1 MSHSL
6 FGQGERKL
14 SHLQSNFAQRLRPS
28 LDGRAAATRH
38 ERANATAKWLR
49 ERAGIHPQSAWLPFG
64 GQRTK
69 TLTADVLLHGE
80 TIVADRAIDVRL
92 PDILEDPH
100 QVLAR
105 LCGVQDPTEIGAAGP
120 VLGAAAPPGNQDPEL
135 HLYEALF
142 GRDALVV
149 ADLVGDRYPRL
160 AEATVRRLAELQAT
174 EFDQASDAEPGRIP
188 HEVRHPEDPRA
199 RQITQ
204 SNGWGWPYYGTVD
217 APPLFV
223 LVAGEAE
230 RRSPGFLAGD
240 FIDRRGDRRP
250 LVDAVALALAWTLRR
265 LDSASGMIESVRAR
279 PGGHLNQVWKDSWDS
294 YHHSDGTVAR
304 PDTVASVEVAAYAFG
319 ALREAARL
327 VARYPRASWPATA
340 DKLEQAALRLRLRLI
355 ELTWVNEGRYFAAGV
370 DRGPAGELRQ
380 LRIRT
385 SNMGRLLDSEILEGP
400 EWRSHREA
408 IIAHMFSDSM
418 LASVGIRTLAA
429 GEARYRPGSYHNGS
443 VWPFDSRLIARG
455 LERHGHPDLA
465 AELDRRLLDT
475 CQETRC
481 YPEVVRGNGARP
493 EINRRVVD
501 IIDGEGRGNR
511 VEQPPQLLQA
521 WTVAAVVSTGRDP
534 RHLQGD

>member
-1 MSHSL
+1 M
-6 FGQGERKL
+6 
-14 SHLQSNFAQRLRPS
+14 
-28 LDGRAAATRH
+28 
-38 ERANATAKWLR
+38 
-49 ERAGIHPQSAWLPFG
+49 
-64 GQRTK
+64 
-69 TLTADVLLHGE
+69 
-80 TIVADRAIDVRL
+80 
-92 PDILEDPH
+92 
-100 QVLAR
+100 
-105 LCGVQDPTEIGAAGP
+105 
-120 VLGAAAPPGNQDPEL
+120 
-135 HLYEALF
+135 
-142 GRDALVV
+142 
-149 ADLVGDRYPRL
+149 
-160 AEATVRRLAELQAT
+160 
-174 EFDQASDAEPGRIP
+174 
-188 HEVRHPEDPRA
+188 
-199 RQITQ
+199 
-204 SNGWGWPYYGTVD
+204 
-217 APPLFV
+217 
-223 LVAGEAE
+223 
-230 RRSPGFLAGD
+230 
-240 FIDRRGDRRP
+240 
-250 LVDAVALALAWTLRR
+250 
-265 LDSASGMIESVRAR
+265 
-279 PGGHLNQVWKDSWDS
+279 
-294 YHHSDGTVAR
+294 
-304 PDTVASVEVAAYAFG
+304 EVAAYAFG